1 MQRVHRWLP
10 QAFAVALALTVYL
23 ETRLWL
29 VAKFPYFLDEGIL
42 AQFAQY
48 GQRDA
53 TERLISLEAGIR
65 PGLVWLTM
73 GGMKLHLAPLVS
85 IRLAAVLFGLIA
97 LVSGTILALRYA
109 GKTAAVAF
117 AVLAIAT

>member
-10 QAFAVALALTVYL
+10 EAFAVGLVLTVYL

-53 TERLISLEAGIR
+53 DERLISLQAGIR
-65 PGLVWLTM
+65 PGLLWLTI
-73 GGMKLHLAPLVS
+73 GGKKLHLAPLVS
-85 IRLAAVLFGLIA
+85 IRVVAVLFWLLA
-97 LVSGTILALRYA
+97 LASRTILALRYF
-109 GKTAAVAF
+109 G
-117 AVLAIAT
+117 